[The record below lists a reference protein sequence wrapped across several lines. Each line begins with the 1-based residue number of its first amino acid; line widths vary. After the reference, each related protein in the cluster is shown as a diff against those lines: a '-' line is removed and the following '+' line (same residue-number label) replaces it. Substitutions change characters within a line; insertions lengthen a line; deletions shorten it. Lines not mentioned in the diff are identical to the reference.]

1 MLNLD
6 TNAIIKSRDIIWLKK
21 MHVDWLKNKS
31 TTNLEE
37 EDVLELLTGNESS
50 KVEEEA
56 TNVDIVKKKK
66 TNERI
71 VCEMRKLESWFNPQ
85 ATKIVDELD
94 RGREIV
100 FEQVNLALLPT
111 SFTKEPSS
119 FEEAINCENKDDQK
133 SWKEAIEKKLNEM
146 TKRGVWEV
154 IDEKDV
160 PND

>member
-1 MLNLD
+1 
-6 TNAIIKSRDIIWLKK
+6 
-21 MHVDWLKNKS
+21 LKNKS

-37 EDVLELLTGNESS
+37 EDVLELPKGNESN

-56 TNVDIVKKKK
+56 TNVDVYKKQK
-66 TNERI
+66 TNEKI
-71 VCEMRKLESWFNPQ
+71 VREMRKLESWFNPQ
-85 ATKIVDELD
+85 ATKIVDGFD

-100 FEQVNLALLPT
+100 LEQVNLALLTT
-111 SFTKEPSS
+111 SLTKEPCS

-133 SWKEAIEKKLNEM
+133 AWKGAIEKKLNEM